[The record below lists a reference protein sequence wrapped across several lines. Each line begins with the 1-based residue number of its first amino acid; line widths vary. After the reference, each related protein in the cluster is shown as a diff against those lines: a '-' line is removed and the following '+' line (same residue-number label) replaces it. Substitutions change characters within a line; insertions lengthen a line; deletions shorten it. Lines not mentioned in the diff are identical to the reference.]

1 MLTQCPKCDSIY
13 RLGAADLGSAQGFV
27 ECGECG
33 EQFNAL
39 ERLADEPKFS
49 PQTSPP
55 VAETDTRDASPGAA
69 VTPESSGPAFVLLDV
84 TESDAVDEPP
94 LASGSIAPL
103 AVESTFIELDPVSE
117 ETELAALF
125 DGSAPLESDE
135 EIDFEMTPE
144 GALTQETT
152 IEIDIPE
159 PPSTSTLSESE
170 HAILF
175 TDPSADFEDEVSADI
190 EVLDIDDDDVPAIL
204 QAEVAALSRPQKAP
218 LRWLW
223 ISFVILFI
231 AGLSLQ
237 LAWVL
242 RGRIVAAVPDALP
255 VYLAV
260 CERLGCGIETAGL
273 PEAIELVSRD
283 VRDHPQYRDTLLVNA
298 TLVSRSDSATNF
310 PVIQLGLYG
319 QTGEVIG
326 IRRFEPFE
334 YLDKSIDLAAGMPPN
349 RPVYIVMEVAG
360 VGGRAISFEFTF
372 L

>member
-1 MLTQCPKCDSIY
+1 VLTQCPKCESIY

-39 ERLADEPKFS
+39 ERLADEPKFPS
-49 PQTSPP
+49 ETSPP
-55 VAETDTRDASPGAA
+55 AAETVAPETPPDTA
-69 VTPESSGPAFVLLDV
+69 VAPRTPGPAFVLFDATDGGADGEPDLV
-84 TESDAVDEPP
+84 NAPAPPPAAES
-94 LASGSIAPL
+94 S
-103 AVESTFIELDPVSE
+103 FIDLDPVPE

-125 DGSAPLESDE
+125 DGSAPSESGE
-135 EIDFEMTPE
+135 EIGFEMAPAVVLSE
-144 GALTQETT
+144 EPA

-159 PPSTSTLSESE
+159 GSATSTLSESE

-175 TDPSADFEDEVSADI
+175 TDPGAELEDEIAEDI
-190 EVLDIDDDDVPAIL
+190 ESLDIDDDIPAIL
-204 QAEVAALSRPQKAP
+204 QAEVAALNRQRTKP

-223 ISFVILFI
+223 VSLVVLFI

-237 LAWVL
+237 LGWIF
-242 RGRIVAAVPDALP
+242 RGRVVAVVPDSLP
-255 VYLAV
+255 IYLAA
-260 CERLGCGIETAGL
+260 CERLGCDIETTAL

-298 TLVSRSDSATNF
+298 TLVSRSDSATQF

-319 QTGEVIG
+319 QAGEVIG
-326 IRRFEPFE
+326 IRRFEPID